1 MTAMT
6 TLSDARSALVRDRV
20 IAAAVAALKSNADL
34 TFARVASAS
43 GVPERTV
50 YRYFATRSELLGAVI
65 LWLNQQ
71 VLPLNRPR
79 TLAEVGPFVAQ
90 VFAMFDAHAG
100 VVRAMLADPEG
111 RRALLADNDARQGA
125 ALALVRH
132 ECPGMT
138 AAAARRSAAI
148 VQLLMSASAWLS
160 FVDYWTL
167 DVDEAAL
174 AATNA
179 IHDVLTT
186 GRLRSQRGRV
196 PRR

>member
-1 MTAMT
+1 MT
-6 TLSDARSALVRDRV
+6 TLSAAKSALVRDRV
-20 IAAAVAALKSNADL
+20 IAAAVAALKSNGDL

-50 YRYFATRSELLGAVI
+50 YRYFATRSELLAAVI

-71 VLPLNRPR
+71 ILPLTRPR

-100 VVRAMLADPEG
+100 VVRAMLADADG
-111 RRALLADNDARQGA
+111 RRALLADNDARQRA

-132 ECPGMT
+132 ECPGM
-138 AAAARRSAAI
+138 AAAEARRAAAI

-174 AATNA
+174 AATTA
-179 IHDVLTT
+179 IHDLLTNA
-186 GRLRSQRGRV
+186 RLRSRRGRA

>member
-1 MTAMT
+1 MA
-6 TLSDARSALVRDRV
+6 
-20 IAAAVAALKSNADL
+20 
-34 TFARVASAS
+34 
-43 GVPERTV
+43 
-50 YRYFATRSELLGAVI
+50 
-65 LWLNQQ
+65 
-71 VLPLNRPR
+71 
-79 TLAEVGPFVAQ
+79 
-90 VFAMFDAHAG
+90 
-100 VVRAMLADPEG
+100 
-111 RRALLADNDARQGA
+111 
-125 ALALVRH
+125 
-132 ECPGMT
+132 

-186 GRLRSQRGRV
+186 GRLRSQRGRA